1 VELGTL
7 ELKNRVKV
15 ISLLRIIPN
24 GLEELYTYA
33 IIFYVMAEQGEGGI
47 ITTME
52 REPALKKAFFFDF
65 GDTLASTDPPYIYR
79 IAMAMRRAGF
89 KITDLEFEAEY
100 AKADYRLFLK
110 HADKGSISPQEHREW
125 FFPIL
130 YESLSPSTDIDKFR
144 EKVRREM
151 SEIGFTRA
159 ALPGAA
165 RLLDHIKGKGYTI
178 AVISNND
185 GYTEEKCEEVG
196 IRQYLDYIF
205 DSTNLDMIKPD
216 PRIFRYAADKLGI
229 SPGDAIHI
237 GDMYGSDIMGALNA
251 GVDVLWF
258 NGRGVKKFNDTE
270 VTEVGKLAEIIR
282 LVD

>member
-1 VELGTL
+1 MIVLG
-7 ELKNRVKV
+7 
-15 ISLLRIIPN
+15 

-33 IIFYVMAEQGEGGI
+33 IIFFVMVAQEQGGDFS
-47 ITTME
+47 TM
-52 REPALKKAFFFDF
+52 RRGPVSKKAFFFDF
-65 GDTLASTDPPYIYR
+65 GDTLAATDPPYIYR

-89 KITDLEFEAEY
+89 EISDREFEAEY

-110 HADKGSISPQEHREW
+110 HADRGGISPREHREW

-130 YESLSPSTDIDKFR
+130 YESLSHTSDIEKFR
-144 EKVRREM
+144 ERVRREM

-165 RLLDHIKGKGYTI
+165 SLLDHIKGKGYAI

-196 IRQYLDYIF
+196 IRQYLDFVF
-205 DSTNLDMIKPD
+205 DSTVLDMIKPD
-216 PRIFRYAADKLGI
+216 PRIFRYAAEKLGI
-229 SPGDAIHI
+229 SPGDAVHI
-237 GDMYGSDIMGALNA
+237 GDMYGSDILGAINA
-251 GVDVLWF
+251 GMDVLWF
-258 NGRGVKKFNDTE
+258 NGRGMKKFNDTE
-270 VTEVGKLAEIIR
+270 VNEVGELAEIIR

>member
-1 VELGTL
+1 MRGEL
-7 ELKNRVKV
+7 V
-15 ISLLRIIPN
+15 S
-24 GLEELYTYA
+24 
-33 IIFYVMAEQGEGGI
+33 
-47 ITTME
+47 
-52 REPALKKAFFFDF
+52 KKAYFFDF
-65 GDTLASTDPPYIYR
+65 GDTLASTDPPYMCR

-89 KITDLEFEAEY
+89 EITDREFETEY
-100 AKADYRLFLK
+100 AKADYRLFLR
-110 HADKGSISPQEHREW
+110 HVDKGGISPREHREW
-125 FFPIL
+125 FLPML
-130 YESLSPSTDIDKFR
+130 YESLSPASDIEKFR

-165 RLLDHIKGKGYTI
+165 RLLDYIKGKGYVI

-196 IRQYLDYIF
+196 IRQYLDFIF

-216 PRIFRYAADKLGI
+216 SRIFRYAAEKLDI
-229 SPGDAIHI
+229 ALGDAVHI

-251 GVDVLWF
+251 GLDVIWF
-258 NGRGVKKFNDTE
+258 NGRGIKKFNDAS
-270 VTEVGKLAEIIR
+270 VKEVGELTEIIG